1 MNAATG
7 RLGHGALTPLVVAS
21 TVGAALGGFMFG
33 FDTAVVNG
41 AVDALKAELGVG
53 SALVGVIVA
62 SALLGAAV
70 GAFSAGTIADR
81 FGRRRL
87 MMVAGTLFVTTS
99 VLCAVAHDG
108 PTLAL
113 WRFLGGVGVGMASV
127 VAPLYIAE
135 IAPARLRGRLATA
148 QQMSIVL
155 GIFAALVSN
164 AFLVRAAGGADAE
177 LSLGL
182 PAWRWMFLVAVVPS
196 VAYVVAAVLLP
207 ESPRYLVMRG
217 DRDGAA
223 RTLRRLHRVP
233 EGDALLAVATIEGT
247 LHEARPAWSHLFAGP
262 GRLKPIVWL
271 GIALAAL
278 QALVGID
285 VIFYYSTSLWAQVGF
300 GEQQAFWLS
309 ALTSLVNVAATV
321 VAIFL
326 VDRVGRRRLLLVGSV
341 GMTVALAVMAT
352 GFAQARQTADG
363 VVFVD
368 AWGVVTL
375 VAANVFVVAFAVSWG
390 PVVWILVGEMF
401 PNLMR
406 ARAASLAAAANWAAG
421 IAVNLTFPSLR
432 DLSLPGSYA
441 LYAVFAAASF
451 VLVLRA
457 LPETANRPLEEMREE
472 TASGGHRSL

>member
-1 MNAATG
+1 MTQT
-7 RLGHGALTPLVVAS
+7 ALTPLLVAS
-21 TVGAALGGFMFG
+21 TLGAALGGFMFG
-33 FDTAVVNG
+33 FDTAVING
-41 AVDALKAELGVG
+41 AVDAMKAELGVG

-70 GAFSAGTIADR
+70 GAFGAGPIADR

-87 MMVAGTLFVTTS
+87 MMVAGVLFVTTS
-99 VLCAVAHDG
+99 VLCAFAHSG
-108 PTLAL
+108 PALAA

-135 IAPARLRGRLATA
+135 IAPARLRGRLATM

-164 AFLVRAAGGADAE
+164 ALIVRAAGGAAVE
-177 LSLGL
+177 LGWGL

-196 VAYVVAAVLLP
+196 TAYVIAAALLP

-217 DRDGAA
+217 DRAGAA
-223 RTLRRLHRVP
+223 RTLQRLHRVP
-233 EGDALLAVATIEGT
+233 GGDAELGVATIETT
-247 LHEARPAWSHLFAGP
+247 LHEVRPAWSHLFSRP
-262 GRLKPIVWL
+262 GVLKPIVWL

-300 GEQQAFWLS
+300 GEEQAFWLS
-309 ALTSLVNVAATV
+309 ALTSLINVAATV

-326 VDRVGRRRLLLVGSV
+326 VDRVGRRRLLLTGSV
-341 GMTVALAVMAT
+341 GMTISLTLMAI
-352 GFAQARQTADG
+352 GFAQAREAGDG
-363 VVFVD
+363 LAFVD

-375 VAANVFVVAFAVSWG
+375 VAANLFVVAFAVSWG
-390 PVVWILVGEMF
+390 PVVWVLVGEMF
-401 PNLMR
+401 PNLLR
-406 ARAASLAAAANWAAG
+406 ARAASLAAAANWTAG

-432 DLSLPGSYA
+432 DLSLPGSYG
-441 LYAVFAAASF
+441 LYALFAAASF
-451 VLVLRA
+451 VLVRRA
-457 LPETANRPLEEMREE
+457 LPETANRALEEMHER
-472 TASGGHRSL
+472 TAGRNR

>member
-164 AFLVRAAGGADAE
+164 AFLVRAAGGATRSWPSACPPGGGC
-177 LSLGL
+177 SSSRSCRR
-182 PAWRWMFLVAVVPS
+182 WRTWSRRSCCPS
-196 VAYVVAAVLLP
+196 
-207 ESPRYLVMRG
+207 RRG
-217 DRDGAA
+217 
-223 RTLRRLHRVP
+223 
-233 EGDALLAVATIEGT
+233 
-247 LHEARPAWSHLFAGP
+247 
-262 GRLKPIVWL
+262 
-271 GIALAAL
+271 
-278 QALVGID
+278 
-285 VIFYYSTSLWAQVGF
+285 TS
-300 GEQQAFWLS
+300 
-309 ALTSLVNVAATV
+309 
-321 VAIFL
+321 
-326 VDRVGRRRLLLVGSV
+326 
-341 GMTVALAVMAT
+341 
-352 GFAQARQTADG
+352 
-363 VVFVD
+363 
-368 AWGVVTL
+368 
-375 VAANVFVVAFAVSWG
+375 
-390 PVVWILVGEMF
+390 
-401 PNLMR
+401 
-406 ARAASLAAAANWAAG
+406 
-421 IAVNLTFPSLR
+421 
-432 DLSLPGSYA
+432 
-441 LYAVFAAASF
+441 
-451 VLVLRA
+451 
-457 LPETANRPLEEMREE
+457 
-472 TASGGHRSL
+472 